1 MRLLPS
7 LLVHQHQHLH
17 QTITSTSTSTSTS
30 TRTRTPPLLVLEE
43 EDEDDEDDAHWAPCS
58 SRSMVYNEDH
68 VDVVG
73 NSSGVVVR
81 KQGTKNISYLMSDKR
96 PGKVVLDLFSK

>member
-1 MRLLPS
+1 
-7 LLVHQHQHLH
+7 
-17 QTITSTSTSTSTS
+17 
-30 TRTRTPPLLVLEE
+30 
-43 EDEDDEDDAHWAPCS
+43 
-58 SRSMVYNEDH
+58 MVYNEDH